1 MDEPAD
7 AGAVASS
14 TFSSLS
20 SAEDD
25 AFQDQLGGHGAL
37 APPAAA
43 DVAQPVPRQ
52 RFWAWATARAAAP
65 RLREACENAARDLV
79 AWTRRGGAPR
89 SLLVVLVGSVTLVVL
104 TGLLIVVFFVVA
116 AATNVIAVSVVVSMV
131 TAGGFLAVLL
141 AFLAAIYIGA
151 LSIAVFVISVTTI
164 ATVVAITIATG
175 WVAFFWFVWFTA
187 TECLSL
193 ATKRRTGT
201 INP

>member
-1 MDEPAD
+1 MDQPAD

-14 TFSSLS
+14 TSSSSLS
-20 SAEDD
+20 SAEED
-25 AFQDQLGGHGAL
+25 AFHDQLGGHRAL
-37 APPAAA
+37 ASPAA
-43 DVAQPVPRQ
+43 DVAQPVPWWRL
-52 RFWAWATARAAAP
+52 WATARAGAP
-65 RLREACENAARDLV
+65 WLREACENPALDLV

-89 SLLVVLVGSVTLVVL
+89 SLLVVSVGSVALVVL

-116 AATNVIAVSVVVSMV
+116 AATNAIAVSVVVSMV
-131 TAGGFLAVLL
+131 AAGGFLAVLL
-141 AFLAAIYIGA
+141 AFLAAIYIGT
-151 LSIAVFVISVTTI
+151 LSVAVFVISVTTI

-187 TECLSL
+187 RECLSV